1 MDLNAIKKTI
11 QRELKVKLLG
21 KSKYGSKWTG
31 ANNDWY
37 SEIHDSNQL
46 LHEDFKNYF
55 IKKKN
60 DIHSVL
66 EIGCGTGIYPI
77 ENKTMFEEINYTGID
92 ISKDAI
98 AYCKKN
104 SNFNFICDDFIK
116 MRLEN
121 KFDLVYSHAVID
133 HVYDIDA
140 FMTKI
145 LDTCTKFAY
154 INSYRGYF
162 PQLDAHKSTWRDD
175 VACYFNDISI
185 KQIKKILI
193 KNGLEEK
200 NFIIRPQENGTGVI
214 QTVIE
219 ITKPPQR

>member
-1 MDLNAIKKTI
+1 
-11 QRELKVKLLG
+11 
-21 KSKYGSKWTG
+21 
-31 ANNDWY
+31 
-37 SEIHDSNQL
+37 
-46 LHEDFKNYF
+46 
-55 IKKKN
+55 
-60 DIHSVL
+60 
-66 EIGCGTGIYPI
+66 
-77 ENKTMFEEINYTGID
+77 
-92 ISKDAI
+92 
-98 AYCKKN
+98 
-104 SNFNFICDDFIK
+104 

-175 VACYFNDISI
+175 VACHFNDISI

>member
-1 MDLNAIKKTI
+1 
-11 QRELKVKLLG
+11 
-21 KSKYGSKWTG
+21 
-31 ANNDWY
+31 
-37 SEIHDSNQL
+37 
-46 LHEDFKNYF
+46 
-55 IKKKN
+55 
-60 DIHSVL
+60 
-66 EIGCGTGIYPI
+66 
-77 ENKTMFEEINYTGID
+77 MFEGINYTGID
-92 ISKDAI
+92 ISEDAI

-104 SNFNFICDDFIK
+104 SNLNFICDDFIK

-140 FMTKI
+140 FVTKI

-175 VACYFNDISI
+175 VACHFNDISI

-193 KNGLEEK
+193 KN
-200 NFIIRPQENGTGVI
+200 
-214 QTVIE
+214 
-219 ITKPPQR
+219 